1 MAHPLTRDI
10 ARPEIQLGE
19 DVLEGRK
26 DARDGAVVSQVL
38 NTFIIRAVEVE
49 RCVKELEEVE
59 ECLYELK
66 HRATQGLG
74 SFVW

>member
-1 MAHPLTRDI
+1 VAHPPTRDI

-19 DVLEGRK
+19 DVLEDRK

-38 NTFIIRAVEVE
+38 NTFIRAVEVE
-49 RCVKELEEVE
+49 RRVKEVE